1 MALPGELLPPHISR
15 KSDAAVTK
23 KLAHK
28 RCIANFSTTRHE
40 RPWRRGKIAG
50 SCSSGDISAAARVNR
65 NAGGTV
71 ECASADVGGIEN
83 HISGRIQLRDKDVRR
98 AAIF

>member
-1 MALPGELLPPHISR
+1 MLPSLRNLLTNGVLQTSPQ
-15 KSDAAVTK
+15 
-23 KLAHK
+23 L
-28 RCIANFSTTRHE
+28 RHE

-71 ECASADVGGIEN
+71 ECASADVGGIES
-83 HISGRIQLRDKDVRR
+83 HLRQDSTS
-98 AAIF
+98 